1 MRTFRNAALAAATA
15 SAVVLGGTSV
25 AAAQENPTGGS
36 STFTSGSSKYKE
48 VNPDKSLGDFSSAVF
63 QGPGLFKA
71 GQLVQS
77 DQTANLT
84 DVFGTKVDDTKNP
97 VWAMMWRDALNWV
110 GLAAGIGLII
120 AAANAALHEGLLPQ
134 IPW

>member
-15 SAVVLGGTSV
+15 TAMVLGGTTV
-25 AAAQENPTGGS
+25 ATAQEGNGTS
-36 STFTSGSSKYKE
+36 STFTSGSSKFKE
-48 VNPDKSLGDFSSAVF
+48 QDGNPKLTELSSALF
-63 QGPGLFKA
+63 QPNGIHQVGKLTGAKDDA
-71 GQLVQS
+71 K
-77 DQTANLT
+77 LT
-84 DVFGTKVDDTKNP
+84 DLFGAQVNDSETP
-97 VWAMMWRDALNWV
+97 VWALMWRDALNWV